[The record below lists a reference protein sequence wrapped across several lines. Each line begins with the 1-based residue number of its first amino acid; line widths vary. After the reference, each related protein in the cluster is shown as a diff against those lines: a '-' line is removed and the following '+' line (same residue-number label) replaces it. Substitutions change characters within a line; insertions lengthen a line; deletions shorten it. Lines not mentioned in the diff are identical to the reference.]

1 MSYLHMISKCVNND
15 DAIRLYIAVVV
26 QLFGT
31 TLTAV
36 IADNTLDNQNNIN
49 PDGTAMDGKFRMCI
63 SLLHVFIYLQ
73 PFLET
78 PGFFY

>member
-1 MSYLHMISKCVNND
+1 MGQCVRVAFGD
-15 DAIRLYIAVVV
+15 DKGPWHEMGRGGRLFHTPFSPPIPLNAVVV

-49 PDGTAMDGKFRMCI
+49 PDGTAMDG
-63 SLLHVFIYLQ
+63 
-73 PFLET
+73 E
-78 PGFFY
+78 